1 MAVDAVKC
9 ADPWRGLRCQRDLNH
24 DGMHRSGL
32 TTWGFREPT
41 LPEWRQRAEAA
52 HRAFGMVAV
61 KELR

>member
-9 ADPWRGLRCQRDLNH
+9 AEVWRELRCQRPAEH
-24 DGMHRSGL
+24 DGMHRHGL
-32 TTWGFREPT
+32 TTWAFREPT